1 MLKTNTL
8 KKDIPK
14 EILSGVKIAIVRS
27 EFNGEITEKLEKACF
42 GVLVGM
48 GVTQRQIKTWLVPGA
63 LEIPIMAGLIAQK
76 KKANVIIALGAV
88 IRGETHHFDIVANE
102 SARGCMDVSLKY
114 MVPVINGI
122 ICVFSEKQA
131 KERAGDN
138 NMNKGKE
145 AAVAAMKMFEEIFKF
160 KNENNYGKSR

>member
-1 MLKTNTL
+1 MLKTNIL

-42 GVLVGM
+42 GALVGM

-63 LEIPIMAGLIAQK
+63 LEIP
-76 KKANVIIALGAV
+76 IIALGAV

-102 SARGCMDVSLKY
+102 SARGCSC
-114 MVPVINGI
+114 G
-122 ICVFSEKQA
+122 C
-131 KERAGDN
+131 
-138 NMNKGKE
+138 
-145 AAVAAMKMFEEIFKF
+145 
-160 KNENNYGKSR
+160 KNV